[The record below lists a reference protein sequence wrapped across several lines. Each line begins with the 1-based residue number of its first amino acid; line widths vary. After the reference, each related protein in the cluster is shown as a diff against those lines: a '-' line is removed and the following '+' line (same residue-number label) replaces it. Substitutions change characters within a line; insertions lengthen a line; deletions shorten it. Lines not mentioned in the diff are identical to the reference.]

1 MANDTK
7 TVLLVGVGG
16 QGTILAGDILAR
28 VAVAAGKDVKLS
40 EIHGMSQRG
49 GSVNTVVR
57 FGTKVHSMI
66 ADLGC
71 ADYIVAFEKIEAL
84 RNQEYLNKESGIM
97 LVNNEIITP
106 ISVSS
111 GAARMP
117 KDPDGRLEKYNAI
130 KIDATKI
137 AESAG
142 SPKSSNVVLLGAL
155 SCVLDFDTKLW
166 EDEIAKR
173 VPQKTIDA
181 NLKAFS
187 LGRKAFEEQNA
198 FEEQDAFKE

>member
-97 LVNNEIITP
+97 LVNDEIITP

>member
-97 LVNNEIITP
+97 LVNDEIITP

-187 LGRKAFEEQNA
+187 LGRKAFEGQNA

>member
-1 MANDTK
+1 
-7 TVLLVGVGG
+7 
-16 QGTILAGDILAR
+16 
-28 VAVAAGKDVKLS
+28 
-40 EIHGMSQRG
+40 
-49 GSVNTVVR
+49 
-57 FGTKVHSMI
+57 
-66 ADLGC
+66 
-71 ADYIVAFEKIEAL
+71 
-84 RNQEYLNKESGIM
+84 M
-97 LVNNEIITP
+97 LVNDEIITP

-198 FEEQDAFKE
+198 FEG

>member
-97 LVNNEIITP
+97 LVNDEIITP

-166 EDEIAKR
+166 EDEITKR

>member
-97 LVNNEIITP
+97 LVNDEIITP

-198 FEEQDAFKE
+198 LEG